1 MLGRTSGSEDEN
13 VRGED
18 DWILAR
24 RGIQLVLNNKYK
36 EAEAL
41 FKNKRDSIQLAAG
54 HSYVVFMNAVMTF
67 EEDSLEEAMVVLKEL
82 EGKCAQNLGWIRA
95 MKNRVFGKS
104 ELGVYETLEQQ
115 ITLADCQVCI
125 AFLNFMTQ
133 DSTAGYVKGG
143 WALRKAWGLYHT
155 AYNELSSQYR
165 KVFGLQSQLPGE
177 SPSWRVIASTSNT
190 PSTTPVSPMSPTSAA
205 WNQSEPQCNG
215 YRRHFYRLFSP
226 LPSPQ
231 ICPEE
236 VQRLMCAV
244 SFGYGL
250 FHLCVSLLPAT
261 ILRLIHILGF
271 VGDRTV
277 GLEALMF
284 ARQGP
289 DMRAPL
295 AILALLWYHTIM
307 RPLLALNSQIISSG
321 IVAADALV
329 DESKAEFG
337 ESALFLFFRGRIH
350 RLKNELDHAVR
361 TYREAVDKS
370 VQREL
375 SLLCLHEMGWCRLI
389 QLDYKQAFTAFFQIK
404 EQSRW
409 SKDFYTYLSAVCAG
423 SLGEITVVAHLAHN
437 LLKKPEVLKSQLDL
451 MIARRAKLLLPTK
464 TAAYYR
470 CLVYEMLYLWNSL
483 PPSAGLLTILKDCED
498 VHRGDE
504 EPMIGLKNL
513 INGVCHSQLGMTAA
527 AVDILHLVSSQRKLA
542 EVDETKANDSHIPA
556 NALYEQA
563 VILIRNPET
572 CDEGRKLLESAQNDF
587 NGYDFEN
594 RLKLKIHAAMK
605 EVLALSP

>member
-1 MLGRTSGSEDEN
+1 MLGKTSCKNEEPASA
-13 VRGED
+13 ED

-24 RGIQLVLNNKYK
+24 RGIQLVLNNKYS

-41 FKNKRDSIQLAAG
+41 FKNKGDSIQLAAG
-54 HSYVVFMNAVMTF
+54 HSYVVFM
-67 EEDSLEEAMVVLKEL
+67 D
-82 EGKCAQNLGWIRA
+82 
-95 MKNRVFGKS
+95 
-104 ELGVYETLEQQ
+104 LGVYETLEQQ

-133 DSTAGYVKGG
+133 DSTTGYVKGG
-143 WALRKAWGLYHT
+143 WALRKAWGLYHS
-155 AYNELSSQYR
+155 AYNELSTQYR
-165 KVFGLQSQLPGE
+165 KVFGLQSHLPGE
-177 SPSWRVIASTSNT
+177 SPSWRVI
-190 PSTTPVSPMSPTSAA
+190 PSTTSTPSSTPMSPTSPTGS
-205 WNQSEPQCNG
+205 WSQPEPQYNG
-215 YRRHFYRLFSP
+215 YRKHLYRLFSP

-250 FHLCVSLLPAT
+250 FHLCISLLPAT
-261 ILRLIHILGF
+261 VLRLIHILGF

-295 AILALLWYHTIM
+295 AILALLWYHTVM
-307 RPLLALNSQIISSG
+307 RPLLALNSQIINSG

-337 ESALFLFFRGRIH
+337 ESALFLFFKGRIH
-350 RLKNELDHAVR
+350 RLKNELENAVR

-389 QLDYKQAFTAFFQIK
+389 QLNYKHAFTAFYQIR

-409 SKDFYTYLSAVCAG
+409 SKNFYTYLSAVCAG
-423 SLGEITVVAHLAHN
+423 SLGEISVVAQLAN
-437 LLKKPEVLKSQLDL
+437 SLLRRPDVHKSQLDM
-451 MIARRAKLLLPTK
+451 MIARRSKLLLPTRD
-464 TAAYYR
+464 ACYYR
-470 CLVYEMLYLWNSL
+470 YLAYEMLYLWNSL
-483 PPSAGLLTILKDCED
+483 PPTSGLVAILK
-498 VHRGDE
+498 G
-504 EPMIGLKNL
+504 
-513 INGVCHSQLGMTAA
+513 
-527 AVDILHLVSSQRKLA
+527 
-542 EVDETKANDSHIPA
+542 
-556 NALYEQA
+556 
-563 VILIRNPET
+563 
-572 CDEGRKLLESAQNDF
+572 
-587 NGYDFEN
+587 
-594 RLKLKIHAAMK
+594 
-605 EVLALSP
+605 